1 MKLKYNA
8 SNKRL
13 TMSDFLLVSVEKN
26 VSKILVEIHGDLKTF
41 TTVICAEEAS
51 DASDIVFSSLYASVD
66 YIAQDQSMVLHE
78 HEFDIIEI
86 LDLIGQQK
94 KITVDEIG
102 VEDLLLATKLALDK
116 NHQFY
121 WLDYEK

>member
-1 MKLKYNA
+1 
-8 SNKRL
+8 
-13 TMSDFLLVSVEKN
+13 MSDFLLVSVEKN